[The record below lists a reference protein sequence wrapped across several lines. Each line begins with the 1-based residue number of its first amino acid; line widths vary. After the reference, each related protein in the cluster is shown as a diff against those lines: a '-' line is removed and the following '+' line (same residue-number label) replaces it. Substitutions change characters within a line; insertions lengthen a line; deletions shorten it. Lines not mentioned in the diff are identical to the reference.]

1 MACWSDICE
10 NVKLTKWLLSI
21 SSLLYDNFSLL
32 KLSFY
37 TGRNQSNRTYIKSD
51 KIRPK
56 FYQIRPNSANI
67 KNQTKI
73 RQNSTYTICGW
84 SGTNQKSQNLMI
96 IIKNQIKFD
105 LSELWLIWYKS
116 EIAKF
121 EKFGMIFQ
129 NFRQYKWEFF

>member
-1 MACWSDICE
+1 MLFRCQGLNWFDFFLECF
-10 NVKLTKWLLSI
+10 NYLSLVFGI
-21 SSLLYDNFSLL
+21 F
-32 KLSFY
+32 
-37 TGRNQSNRTYIKSD
+37 TGRNQSNQTYIKSD
-51 KIRPK
+51 KIQPK
-56 FYQIRPNSANI
+56 FYQIQPNLANI
-67 KNQTKI
+67 KNQTKF

-121 EKFGMIFQ
+121 EKFEMIFQ
-129 NFRQYKWEFF
+129 NFGQYKWEFF